1 MNNSKPLVSIC
12 MITYNQSDYIKQALE
27 SVLDQE
33 CDFEFE
39 VILSNDSSID
49 DSDLLIRNIMELHP
63 KGGKVKYF
71 NHSKNL
77 GMVKNLAFAYE
88 NCQGKYIAMCE
99 GDDYWIDKYKL
110 EKQINF
116 LEKNPSFSIC
126 YHPVNVLFPN
136 GKTDIDFDVKGI
148 IEKNESTIFDL
159 AVLGNYIHTPSVVFR
174 KIIVDFPSNFFLS
187 PIGDFFIWMLIAQ
200 HGHIKRLSENM
211 AVYRY
216 GVGVHSLSSRFEKEQ
231 KFLYTLVLLSDSI
244 ENKSIR
250 QILKNRIA
258 AIKFSRLPV
267 RLRNIDNYNDF
278 YKPDVISE
286 YVPLTNL
293 LGAII
298 KKFLRKIN

>member
-12 MITYNQSDYIKQALE
+12 MITYNQSAYIKQALE

-33 CDFEFE
+33 CNFEFE

-49 DSDLLIRNIMELHP
+49 DSDLFIRKIIELHP
-63 KGGKVKYF
+63 KGRKVKYF

-77 GMVKNLAFAYE
+77 GMAKNLAFAYG
-88 NCQGKYIAMCE
+88 NCQGEYIAMCE

-110 EKQINF
+110 EKQIDF

-126 YHPVNVLFPN
+126 YHPVNVLFPD
-136 GKTDIDFDVKGI
+136 GKTEIDFDVKGI

-174 KIIVDFPSNFFLS
+174 KILIDFPSNFFLS

-200 HGHIKRLSENM
+200 HGNIKRLSEPM

-216 GVGVHSLSSRFEKEQ
+216 GVGVHSLSSKIEKEQ
-231 KFLYTLVLLSDSI
+231 KFLYTLILLSDSI
-244 ENKSIR
+244 RNKSIR
-250 QILKNRIA
+250 EILKNRIA
-258 AIKFSRLPV
+258 AIKYSRLPA
-267 RLRNIDNYNDF
+267 RLRKIDNYNDF
-278 YKPDVISE
+278 YKAHVISE
-286 YVPLTNL
+286 YVPLINL
-293 LGAII
+293 FCAII
-298 KKFLRKIN
+298 KKFSRKVI